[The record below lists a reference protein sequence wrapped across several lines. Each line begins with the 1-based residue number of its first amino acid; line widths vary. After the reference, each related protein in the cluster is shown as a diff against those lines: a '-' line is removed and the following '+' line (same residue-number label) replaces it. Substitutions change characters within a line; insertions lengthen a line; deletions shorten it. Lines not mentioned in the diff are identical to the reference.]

1 MFAFIFAVIKGII
14 ISILL
19 LAGCVLLGKAI
30 NKKFSLTIVH
40 YLVMFVVA
48 VVTCILIVSYS
59 LTSSLKSTVEEYGS
73 LVINITTLPA
83 NTNLDALTSTVY
95 GSEDYIESVS
105 KAIGNEYP
113 LISGYIQKIT
123 TGNKKLQSQVN
134 SIIKSN
140 AADKTTQIVNAVAAS
155 SYQGIVDKLFWV
167 KFKIFIGI
175 VLVQLIQFV
184 MILTVVNKKTKT
196 TYRPRRYNYDNI

>member
-1 MFAFIFAVIKGII
+1 MFTFIFAIIKGVI

-19 LAGCVLLGKAI
+19 LVGCVLLGKAI

-83 NTNLDALTSTVY
+83 NTNLDALTSTVS

-123 TGNKKLQSQVN
+123 TGNKKLQSQVDA
-134 SIIKSN
+134 IIKSN
-140 AADKTTQIVNAVAAS
+140 AADKTTQIVNAVTAS

-167 KFKIFIGI
+167 KFKVFIGI
-175 VLVQLIQFV
+175 VLVQLIQLV
-184 MILTVVNKKTKT
+184 MVFMAANQSA
-196 TYRPRRYNYDNI
+196 RRSSYYDNFDFTA